1 MDTTEHTAKCLRC
14 GRTLRAAASVKRQ
27 YGRGCWTL
35 MRAAALAE
43 AVKGFAAKQ
52 VEAARELIELGAVV
66 ATSRPGV
73 FAVVSTDGERTY
85 KAHRETCTCPSGLR
99 RLTAC
104 TCKHSLAVRI
114 LTATGK
120 AA

>member
-1 MDTTEHTAKCLRC
+1 MDTTKHTAKCLRC

-35 MRAAALAE
+35 IRAAALAE
-43 AVKGFAAKQ
+43 AVKGCAVKQ

-66 ATSRPGV
+66 ATRRPGV

-85 KAHRETCTCPSGLR
+85 KTHRETCTCPSGLR

-114 LTATGK
+114 IMATGK
-120 AA
+120 A